1 MHFPLCGVRLSLVS
15 LALLLS
21 SCAIVGAPRR
31 TAFNEA
37 EFAPYR
43 GAGTGLVSGQL
54 IVTGDDGQTHLGDG
68 VHVTL
73 LPVTSY
79 TREMVEREIGN
90 GENLAGSDPRLKAY
104 VRLLTTDGGGNF
116 TFDHLPPGEYFVS
129 GLDEWYVGEDAQYQW
144 ACERVTVG
152 RGQAVRIKLSKNIQ
166 RPGAPT
172 LVIWALE

>member
-1 MHFPLCGVRLSLVS
+1 MRLRPSPASWSLVF

-21 SCAIVGAPRR
+21 SCAVLAVPRR
-31 TAFNEA
+31 VPFNEA

-43 GAGTGLVSGQL
+43 TPGSGTVAGQL
-54 IVTGDDGQTHLGDG
+54 VTSYGGETHIGDG
-68 VHVTL
+68 THVTL

-79 TREMVEREIGN
+79 TKEMVEREIGN
-90 GENLAGSDPRLKAY
+90 GENLAGSDPRLRQY

-116 TFDHLPPGEYFVS
+116 VFDHLPPGEYFVC
-129 GLDEWYVGEDAQYQW
+129 GLNEWYVGDDAQYQW

-152 RGQAVRIKLSKNIQ
+152 KGQTVRIKLSKNIQ
-166 RPGAPT
+166 RPGSPT